1 MRASTGSLWWFWRR
15 AMRLVKASE
24 IQEMDRITIQELGMP
39 GAVLM
44 ENAARGATRVFLDHF
59 APSTNSHVVVLC
71 GRGNNGGDGYVMAR
85 YLQQEGFRVTVILL
99 SKLNNVSGDALI
111 NLKVIQKM
119 GLEILEVPDAK
130 RWGTKRRV
138 LRNCDYII
146 DGILG
151 TGLNSPVKG
160 FYSQVLK
167 YVNALGKPVMAI
179 DIPSGLNADTGQ
191 IMGLAI
197 KAELTAT
204 FGFPKVGQLIFP
216 GADLV
221 GRLVKIDIGIPDSV
235 ASQVP
240 MSAVTTD
247 PSDLSHLLAP
257 EDQDIHKGNRG
268 HLLVLSGST
277 GKTGAAALTA
287 LGGLRAG
294 AGLVTLGVPKSLNP
308 ILENKLTEAMT
319 EPLPETSDGC
329 LSLEAEKKIRALMEG
344 KTALALGPGLST
356 DPETASLVRRIVAGS
371 RLPMVIDADGLNA
384 LSQDQSS
391 LSSCSQN
398 AILTPHPG
406 EMARLVGIKTSAI
419 QHDRIGT
426 ATQFVKKY
434 GCYLVLKGARTLI
447 AQPDGKLY
455 VNPTGNPALSSGGA
469 GDVLTGLIGG
479 FLARG
484 SSMIEA
490 AVAGVYLHGM
500 AADYLAED
508 MGQVGV
514 LAGELLEVVPE
525 LMFSLSRGEWPLES
539 PSPYADLYYPL

>member
-1 MRASTGSLWWFWRR
+1 
-15 AMRLVKASE
+15 MRLVKASE
-24 IQEMDRITIQELGMP
+24 IQEMDRITIQELGIP

-44 ENAARGATRVFLDHF
+44 ENAARGATRVFLEHF
-59 APSTNSHVVVLC
+59 APPAHSRAVILC

-85 YLQQEGFRVTVILL
+85 YLQQAGIQVTVFLL
-99 SKLNNVSGDALI
+99 SKLHKISGDALI
-111 NLKVIQKM
+111 NLKVIKQM

-130 RWGTKRRV
+130 LWGTKRRV
-138 LRNCDYII
+138 LRGCDFII

-160 FYSQVLK
+160 FYGQVIK
-167 YVNALGKPVMAI
+167 YVNSLDKPVMAI

-191 IMGLAI
+191 IMGIAI

-204 FGFPKVGQLIFP
+204 FGFPKLGQLIFP
-216 GADLV
+216 GVDLV
-221 GRLVKIDIGIPDSV
+221 GRLVRIDIGIPDSV
-235 ASQVP
+235 ATQVP
-240 MSAVTTD
+240 MSSVVTD
-247 PSDLSHLLAP
+247 PNDFSHLLAM
-257 EDQDIHKGNRG
+257 EDQDIHKGKRG

-277 GKTGAAALTA
+277 GKTGAATLTA
-287 LGGLRAG
+287 LGALRAG

-308 ILENKLTEAMT
+308 ILESKLTEAMT
-319 EPLPETSDGC
+319 EPLPETSDGS

-356 DPETASLVRRIVAGS
+356 NPETTSLVRRIVAGS

-384 LSQDQSS
+384 LSQDPTS
-391 LSSCSQN
+391 LSNCSES

-406 EMARLVGIKTSAI
+406 EMARLIGIKTSAI

-426 ATQFVKKY
+426 SIQFVNKY
-434 GCYLVLKGARTLI
+434 GCHLVLKGARTLI

-484 SSMIEA
+484 WPMAEA
-490 AVAGVYLHGM
+490 AIAGVYLHGM

-514 LAGELLEVVPE
+514 LASELLDVLPE

-539 PSPYADLYYPL
+539 PPPYADFYYPL

>member
-1 MRASTGSLWWFWRR
+1 
-15 AMRLVKASE
+15 MRLVKASE
-24 IQEMDRITIQELGMP
+24 IQEMDRITIQELGIP

-44 ENAARGATRVFLDHF
+44 ENAARGAARVFLDHF

-85 YLQQEGFRVTVILL
+85 YLHQAGFRVTVILL

-111 NLKVIQKM
+111 NLKVIKKM

-138 LRNCDYII
+138 LRSCDYII

-167 YVNALGKPVMAI
+167 YVNALGKPIMAI

-204 FGFPKVGQLIFP
+204 FGFPKVGHLIFP

-221 GRLVKIDIGIPDSV
+221 GRLVRIDIGIPDSV
-235 ASQVP
+235 ATQVP
-240 MSAVTTD
+240 MSSVMTD
-247 PSDLSHLLAP
+247 PSDLSHLFAI
-257 EDQDIHKGNRG
+257 ENQDIHKGNRG

-277 GKTGAAALTA
+277 GKTGAATLTA

-308 ILENKLTEAMT
+308 ILESKLTEAMT
-319 EPLPETSDGC
+319 EPLPETSDGS
-329 LSLEAEKKIRALMEG
+329 LSLKAEKRIRALMEG

-391 LSSCSQN
+391 ISNCSQS

-406 EMARLVGIKTSAI
+406 EMARLTGTKTSAI

-426 ATQFVKKY
+426 SIQFVKKY

-484 SSMIEA
+484 WSMAEA
-490 AVAGVYLHGM
+490 AIAGVYLHGM

-514 LAGELLEVVPE
+514 LAGELLDVLPE
-525 LMFSLSRGEWPLES
+525 LMFSLSRGEWPLEG
-539 PSPYADLYYPL
+539 PPPYADLYYPL